1 MRHDFSKINKK
12 KVLAVGI
19 ACIAVIGMI
28 YFLAHRNDNQNKQ
41 AKLNVKPAV
50 DTYVVERQD
59 MMRRVSLF
67 GQTVSE
73 AHIDIAPKYTGR
85 ITAVNVSLGQKV
97 NAGDVLLVQDTGD
110 LALSIAQNNAAT
122 RQAEADA
129 KESESTYDASY
140 QKEQADYDRTK
151 TKYERYQVLYEQ
163 GAISKESLD
172 SVYQEMVNS
181 KAALDT
187 LLNQAMSGDVPA
199 SVESKRA
206 AYEKSKYATSALE
219 KQQSDLILR
228 APRDGTIGY
237 RNAEVGAMATAG
249 QKVLELVDNSKIYMD
264 CQISEQDVAAVKTGA
279 KVKVSIESLGN
290 SYEGTII
297 YVSPATDSTTKSYTA
312 RIGLEANDELIKGGM
327 FGRTQIEV
335 LQRPQTLF
343 VPKESV
349 IEKNGKISLFII
361 DSENKAQERQVK
373 LGLRNDVQVEI
384 LEGLKEGDVVAVTNL
399 ARLKNDLVVEVNG
412 SSGQVD
418 NQ

>member
-1 MRHDFSKINKK
+1 MRHDFSAMNKK
-12 KVLAVGI
+12 KVLAVGV
-19 ACIAVIGMI
+19 ACLAVIGII
-28 YFLAHRNDNQNKQ
+28 YFLSHGNANQGKQ
-41 AKLNVKPAV
+41 AKSNIRPAV
-50 DTYVVERQD
+50 DTYVVERKD
-59 MMRRVSLF
+59 MLRRISLY

-97 NAGDVLLVQDTGD
+97 NAGDVLIVQDTGD
-110 LALSIAQNNAAT
+110 LELSIAQNNAAT

-129 KESESTYDASY
+129 KESESSYNATY
-140 QKEQADYDRTK
+140 QKEQADYERTR
-151 TKYERYQVLYEQ
+151 TKYERYQALYEQ

-172 SVYQEMVNS
+172 TVYQEMVNS

-187 LLNQAMSGDVPA
+187 LLNQTMSGDVPA

-206 AYEKSKYATSALE
+206 AMEKSKRATNSLE
-219 KQQSDLILR
+219 KQQADLILR
-228 APRDGTIGY
+228 APRAGTIGY

-249 QKVLELVDNSKIYMD
+249 QKVLELVDNSKIYID

-279 KVKVSIESLGN
+279 KVNVAIESLGN
-290 SYEGTII
+290 SYAGTII

-312 RIGLEANDELIKGGM
+312 RIGLDATDELIKGGM

-349 IEKNGKISLFII
+349 VEKNGKISLFII
-361 DSENKAQERQVK
+361 DSENKAQERLVK
-373 LGLRNDVQVEI
+373 LGLRNDIEVEI
-384 LEGLKEGDVVAVTNL
+384 LEGLQEGDRVAVTNL
-399 ARLKNDLVVEVNG
+399 ARLKNDLVVEVDG

-418 NQ
+418 TP